1 MAESPRS
8 LDADQQA
15 VLEKILVRVLDVGGS
30 G

>member
-15 VLEKILVRVLDVGGS
+15 VLEKILVRVLDVGGR